1 MSDNYLT
8 LIPTDPHWQP
18 DQAAA
23 DHAKAALSALLPD
36 ADARRG
42 LKATWHDTVEM
53 VHCGTNLKTIRCPR
67 CDTDSGDWWGEAVQ
81 ERYAEAFSTLLVTA
95 PCCDT
100 ETSLNDLTYDWPM
113 GFASFRI
120 EALYPNRSWLTK
132 EELTSVTAALGHPL
146 RQILAHF

>member
-8 LIPTDPHWQP
+8 LIPTDPYWQP
-18 DQAAA
+18 DRAAA
-23 DHAKAALSALLPD
+23 HQAKAALSALLPD

-42 LKATWHDTVEM
+42 LTARWHDTVEV
-53 VHCGTNLKTIRCPR
+53 VHCGTNLETIRCPH
-67 CDTDSGDWWGEAVQ
+67 CGADSSAWWADALQ
-81 ERYAEAFSTLLVTA
+81 ERYTEGFSTLLVTT

-120 EALYPNRSWLTK
+120 EALNPNRGRLTDQ
-132 EELTSVTAALGHPL
+132 ELTSVTAAAGHPL
-146 RQILAHF
+146 RQILTHI